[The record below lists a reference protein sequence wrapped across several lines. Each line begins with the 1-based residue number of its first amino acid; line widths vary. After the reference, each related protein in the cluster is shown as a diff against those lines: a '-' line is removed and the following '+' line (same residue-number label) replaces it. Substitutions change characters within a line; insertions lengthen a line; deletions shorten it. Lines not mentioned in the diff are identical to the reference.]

1 MKYVMYIDA
10 FFAINFVMDL
20 LILVIAKRFI
30 NPQTTIKRC
39 VLAALAGAT
48 LTCIIIIWKLPFVIL
63 QKIFTYVVIIAV
75 MTKIAY
81 RLKGVVRNIKVIGI
95 LYVVT
100 FTLSGAVEF
109 IYYYTNFS
117 LYVRELLSFNYL
129 RGINFIT
136 FICITAIAFFITD
149 FIGKFIRNR
158 MNMKKANNDMYDV
171 MLEYKEKKVNLKGL
185 YDSGNSLMEPIGNT
199 PVHIVEYKAV
209 SNLLEGVDAGEAK
222 MKMVPFKALGT
233 EMGVIPAIEIER
245 MALQIN
251 GEYIE
256 IGKSMIGLYQGT
268 LSSQG
273 NYNIIL
279 NRSINKWL

>member
-1 MKYVMYIDA
+1 MKYVMYIDV
-10 FFAINFVMDL
+10 FFAINFLMDL

-39 VLAALAGAT
+39 ILAALAGAT
-48 LTCIIIIWKLPFVIL
+48 LTCIIIIWKMPFVIL

-81 RLKGVVRNIKVIGI
+81 RLKGVVQNIKVIVI

-100 FTLSGAVEF
+100 FTLSGAVDF

-117 LYVRELLSFNYL
+117 LYVKELLSFNYL
-129 RGINFIT
+129 RGINFFT
-136 FICITAIAFFITD
+136 FIFITAIAFFITD
-149 FIGKFIRNR
+149 FSGKFIRNR
-158 MNMKKANNDMYDV
+158 MNMKKANNDMYDIV
-171 MLEYKEKKVNLKGL
+171 LEYKEKQVNLKGL

-209 SNLLEGVDAGEAK
+209 SNLLEGVDAREAK

-233 EMGVIPAIEIER
+233 EMGVIPAIEIDK
-245 MALQIN
+245 MVLHVN

-279 NRSINKWL
+279 NRSIKKWL